1 MMRLK
6 SYIYLDEQKMYSLS
20 SQLFEGIT
28 QYIMREEADTVEEE
42 HSQRGEILSG
52 RLMADMIMQKNAK
65 SEMKYLHDFA
75 FNLFEQELVKRE
87 MLFDVTEQTT
97 IEDLRDKGFV
107 RFKGKVVFEDY
118 DRMIY
123 TLEHL
128 NELGRALG
136 EISLPEFKEVLEEI
150 KANNQRNKNKEQKN
164 KANQLIK
171 NANKVFED
179 ELKKKG
185 FIVDENYKDN
195 LVKLLEYGYR
205 NKYEIHFCLN
215 GSEVL
220 YTAVINQEN
229 LKETEQSII
238 SKYSRLSEKEFT
250 IIGVVTQSGNVK
262 ASAPSIEGNG
272 MKDAIVNVIDKM
284 AMLEDQFCGRVD
296 KECIIDPIA
305 IYSEI

>member
-1 MMRLK
+1 MKLK
-6 SYIYLDEQKMYSLS
+6 SFIYLDEQKMYSLS

-28 QYIMREEADTVEEE
+28 QYIMKEEADTVEEE
-42 HSQRGEILSG
+42 HSQKGEFLSG
-52 RLMADMIMQKNAK
+52 RLMADMILQKNAK

-75 FNLFEQELVKRE
+75 FNLFEQELVKRKL
-87 MLFDVTEQTT
+87 LFDVNEQTT
-97 IEDLRDKGFV
+97 FEDLRGKEFV
-107 RFKGKVVFEDY
+107 RVKGKVVFEDY

-136 EISLPEFKEVLEEI
+136 EISHPEFNKALKEA
-150 KANNQRNKNKEQKN
+150 KANNHGNKNKEQKN
-164 KANQLIK
+164 KANLLIK
-171 NANKVFED
+171 KANKVFDD
-179 ELKKKG
+179 ELEKQG
-185 FIVDENYKDN
+185 LIIDENYKNN

-205 NKYEIHFCLN
+205 NKYEMHFCLDD
-215 GSEVL
+215 SDML

-229 LKETEQSII
+229 LKEKEQSII

-250 IIGVVTQSGNVK
+250 IIGVITQCGYVG
-262 ASAPSIEGNG
+262 ASVPRIEGNS
-272 MKDAIVNVIDKM
+272 MKNAIMNVIDKM
-284 AMLEDQFCGRVD
+284 ASLEDQFCGRVD

>member
-1 MMRLK
+1 MTRLK

-28 QYIMREEADTVEEE
+28 QYIMQEEADTVEEE
-42 HSQRGEILSG
+42 HSQKGELLSG

-75 FNLFEQELVKRE
+75 FNLFEQELVKRGL
-87 MLFDVTEQTT
+87 LFEVTEQTT
-97 IEDLRDKGFV
+97 IEDLSDKGFV
-107 RFKGKVVFEDY
+107 RVKGKVVFEDY

-128 NELGRALG
+128 NELGRAVG
-136 EISLPEFKEVLEEI
+136 EITNPEFNKSLEEA
-150 KANNQRNKNKEQKN
+150 KANNQGNKNKEQRN
-164 KANQLIK
+164 KANHLIK
-171 NANKVFED
+171 QANKLFNE
-179 ELKKKG
+179 ELKKQG
-185 FIVDENYKDN
+185 LIVDEGYKDN

-205 NKYEIHFCLN
+205 NKYEMHLCLN

-220 YTAVINQEN
+220 YTAVINQDN
-229 LKETEQSII
+229 LKEAEQSII
-238 SKYSRLSEKEFT
+238 SKYSRLSEKEFA
-250 IIGVVTQSGNVK
+250 IIGVVTQSGNTK
-262 ASAPSIEGNG
+262 ACVPIIEGNG
-272 MKDAIVNVIDKM
+272 MRDAIVNVIDKM
-284 AMLEDQFCGRVD
+284 ASLEDQFCGRVQ